1 MPASVSVLP
10 QHPVKGSVS
19 VTLTAHKIEETKMT
33 DYAPTTITEL
43 KPFDGFTSFTA
54 VVTLPNRR
62 TYSVAGTFDDGFQP
76 KAKCGMMDFQRA
88 FKLGGATIK
97 NPNGYGRKRVS
108 ASAYKVRAK
117 LQSAVI
123 KALVF
128 EQIVTP
134 DFS

>member
-1 MPASVSVLP
+1 MIGHTDRSETNE
-10 QHPVKGSVS
+10 
-19 VTLTAHKIEETKMT
+19 VTIMT

-43 KPFDGFTSFTA
+43 KPFDGFTSFHA

-62 TYSVAGTFDDGFQP
+62 TYQVVGTFDDGFQP
-76 KAKCGMMDFQRA
+76 KAKYGMMDFQHA

-97 NPNGYGRKRVS
+97 NPNGYGRKRIP
-108 ASAYKVRAK
+108 ASAHKVRSE

-134 DFS
+134 DYS

>member
-62 TYSVAGTFDDGFQP
+62 TYFVAGTFDDLSLIHISEP
-76 KAKCGMMDFQRA
+76 TR
-88 FKLGGATIK
+88 
-97 NPNGYGRKRVS
+97 PY
-108 ASAYKVRAK
+108 
-117 LQSAVI
+117 
-123 KALVF
+123 
-128 EQIVTP
+128 
-134 DFS
+134 